1 MNILKIYIFLFI
13 FTDIEKKS
21 DIYIMADLLHR
32 DWLLFSTS
40 KMIQAVD
47 QSISI
52 NIIDTKN
59 GGKRLIASGIS
70 EESIGKLNFI
80 VNTDINNNYLYLEDF
95 KVYVFGNYTPFSIF
109 GLKEIMINVYHAS
122 DVQGF
127 LKGEKTHSPFD
138 VQNFRDTSFTGKT
151 FSQYIDQ
158 LTGLLSYTPHTSNK
172 VKTYQITLNPDHEA
186 WWHEEY
192 NLYPTSS

>member
-1 MNILKIYIFLFI
+1 MA
-13 FTDIEKKS
+13 
-21 DIYIMADLLHR
+21 ADLLHR

-52 NIIDTKN
+52 NIIDTQNGEKN
-59 GGKRLIASGIS
+59 GGKLLIASGIS

-95 KVYVFGNYTPFSIF
+95 KVYSFGNYTPLNIY
-109 GLKEIMINVYHAS
+109 GLKEIMINIYHAS

-127 LKGEKTHSPFD
+127 LRGEKTHTPFD
-138 VQNFRDTSFTGKT
+138 VKNFINTSFKGKT
-151 FSQYIDQ
+151 FSQYIDE
-158 LTGLLSYTPHTSNK
+158 LTGLLPYTPDTSNK
-172 VKTYQITLNPDHEA
+172 IKTYQITLNPDSHES
-186 WWHEEY
+186 H
-192 NLYPTSS
+192 